1 MSLVIGEYHM
11 PQPEVVRQPAYSA
24 IHQALAD
31 RLAEVEQDR
40 QLAEA
45 KDLLDSVQEW
55 AETLLYKLTAVHKK

>member
-1 MSLVIGEYHM
+1 MTLVIGEYHM

-31 RLAEVEQDR
+31 RLADVPQEG

-45 KDLLDSVQEW
+45 QALLDSVQEW